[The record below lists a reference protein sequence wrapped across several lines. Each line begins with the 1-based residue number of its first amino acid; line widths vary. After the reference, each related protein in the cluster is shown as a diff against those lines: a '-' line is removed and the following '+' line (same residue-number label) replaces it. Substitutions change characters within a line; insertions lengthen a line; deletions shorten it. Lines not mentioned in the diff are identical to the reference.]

1 MKKTII
7 IFVLLLFLNGILL
20 SADIYGINTHVWGP
34 TVLQKVKEAKIGWIR
49 VDASWNE
56 IEEKKGFF
64 NYSRLDQAI
73 NYAANNG
80 LKVLCVLAYTPSWAN
95 GGKSPSYPPLDVSYW
110 RRFVSTTV
118 KRYKGKVHYWAVWN
132 EPNLKGFFVG
142 SPTDYLEKIL
152 TPAGQEIRKADP
164 NAKIVAP
171 EISYSTAPE
180 SRWDTYMKAVL
191 NKGKSYIDI
200 VSIHIYD
207 NRGAEAIM
215 KKIEE
220 GDAVY
225 PSVVNLKTITGY
237 GGKELWLTETGWTT
251 AVVTED
257 QQATNYF
264 ELLKRVLNSPSVDRV
279 FFYEI
284 KDIENV
290 SYYGILKSNNTPKK
304 AFYTYKNFIANESDF
319 IEDDSDDEK
328 ERKKACAYSS
338 FIPYQRELIRNLR
351 EEKKRYLTNDISREN
366 VKFYYELSSKYED
379 FLNKKP
385 MLKKKVSKLLIRWGS
400 VFLSMKRE
408 KKPRDFELL
417 VKDTIKFLSELKG
430 KISDREK
437 KSEISRGIRLLEIYQ
452 NSSPERMFYDF
463 TFNIKLKELINKR
476 RNYD

>member
-1 MKKTII
+1 MKKT
-7 IFVLLLFLNGILL
+7 FLNFVLVLLLSGILL

-34 TVLQKVKEAKIGWIR
+34 TVLQKVKEARIGWIR

-56 IEEKKGFF
+56 IEERKGFF

-95 GGKSPSYPPLDVSYW
+95 GGKAPIYPPLDVSYW

-118 KRYKGKVHYWAVWN
+118 KRYKGKVHYWSIWN
-132 EPNLKGFFVG
+132 EPNLKDFFVG

-152 TPAGQEIRKADP
+152 IPAGQEIRDADST
-164 NAKIVAP
+164 AKIVAP

-180 SRWDTYMKAVL
+180 SRWDTYMKTVL
-191 NKGKSYIDI
+191 NKGKKFIDI

-207 NRGAEAIM
+207 NRGADAIM

-264 ELLKRVLNSPSVDRV
+264 ELLKRILNSSSVDKV

-304 AFYTYKNFIANESDF
+304 AYYTYKNFIANESDF
-319 IEDDSDDEK
+319 IEDNNDDEK
-328 ERKKACAYSS
+328 ERKKACAYNAFVS
-338 FIPYQRELIRNLR
+338 YERDLIENLR
-351 EEKKRYLTNDISREN
+351 KEKKKYLINNVSREN
-366 VKFYYELSSKYED
+366 IKFYYELSSKYES

-385 MLKKKVSKLLIRWGS
+385 VLKKEVSKLLIRWGN
-400 VFLSMKRE
+400 VFLAMERE
-408 KKPRDFELL
+408 KKADNFELL
-417 VKDTIKFLSELKG
+417 VKDTIKFLSELKREIG
-430 KISDREK
+430 DKEK
-437 KSEISRGIRLLEIYQ
+437 KNEIDRGIGLLKVYQ
-452 NSSPERMFYDF
+452 HSSPERMFYDF
-463 TFNIKLKELINKR
+463 TFNIKLKELIK
-476 RNYD
+476 